1 MRARL
6 YRRMRSDELHYLD
19 HPKLGIVVRADRLKP
34 QAEPD
39 TADAS
44 GGETKPA
51 EPAGNNGAG

>member
-1 MRARL
+1 
-6 YRRMRSDELHYLD
+6 MRSDELHYLD
-19 HPKLGIVVRADRLKP
+19 HPKLGIVVRDDRLKP

-44 GGETKPA
+44 GGEPKPA